1 MTFDVQDPEGLRLA
15 RALAPRESGAGDD
28 ERYARAAWSH
38 LTEPGESTAGAL
50 VAALGPVAALDVAA
64 DSGGLVDETLE
75 EGRRRWGPRLAHE
88 PIARSLA
95 TAVRRGIRLVV
106 PGDPHWPSALDDLGD
121 HAPIALWTRGDTA
134 ALVRLSPGVALVG
147 ARAATSYGE
156 HTAAELA
163 ADLCGAG
170 VAVVSGGAY
179 GIDGAAHRAALGV
192 GGLTVA
198 VMAGGVDRTYPSGN
212 TDLVE
217 RIVASGGAVIAEVP
231 CGAAPTKWRFLQRNR
246 LIAALAGATVVVEAG
261 WRSGALNT
269 AGHAASLGRPVGAVP
284 GPITSAASA
293 GTHRLLREYDAVCI
307 TGTED
312 VLELLGAVA
321 RERDVSERALHV
333 SDDTR
338 VLDAMS
344 FRAGRTVDDI
354 ARRSGHA
361 PGDVE
366 ARLGLLRLVGEVEPV
381 ASGWRR
387 RSR

>member
-15 RALAPRESGAGDD
+15 RALAPRERGAGDD

-106 PGDPHWPSALDDLGD
+106 PGDPHWPRALDDLGD

-134 ALVRLSPGVALVG
+134 ALVHLSPGVALVG

-212 TDLVE
+212 TDLAE

-307 TGTED
+307 TGTDD
-312 VLELLGAVA
+312 VLELLGAVP
-321 RERDVSERALHV
+321 RERIVTERGFHV

-381 ASGWRR
+381 ATGWRR